1 MDSSISYDPE
11 LRVREVGARIVIS
24 SRAYEL
30 RQAST
35 ASFSDSSAFSQDS
48 QASALLDG
56 DKSSAAAMV
65 SSPAGATIQIRCG
78 SMYYSDGVGICLFP
92 PASFL

>member
-56 DKSSAAAMV
+56 DKSSASGYLQWGKRLV
-65 SSPAGATIQIRCG
+65 LLYLSERRLLSSSC
-78 SMYYSDGVGICLFP
+78 SFCLESESSGI
-92 PASFL
+92 